1 MTIVYSLL
9 YHTQKIVSPQIE
21 NSMMEKT
28 IMVPVVDGIRCLDF
42 LTPHLL
48 CLVCNSN

>member
-9 YHTQKIVSPQIE
+9 YHTQKNSPQIE

-28 IMVPVVDGIRCLDF
+28 IMVLVVDGIRCLDF